1 MSDGL
6 FFVLLGIVGMGA
18 IFGGIV
24 FYRGST
30 TTGKRAMGAALTA
43 VGAFMLVAL
52 GILVPVSS
60 SSS

>member
-6 FFVLLGIVGMGA
+6 FFILLGIVGTGA
-18 IFGGIV
+18 VFGGIV

-30 TTGKRAMGAALTA
+30 TTGKRAIGAALTA
-43 VGAFMLVAL
+43 AGAFMLLAL
-52 GILVPVSS
+52 GMIVTVSS